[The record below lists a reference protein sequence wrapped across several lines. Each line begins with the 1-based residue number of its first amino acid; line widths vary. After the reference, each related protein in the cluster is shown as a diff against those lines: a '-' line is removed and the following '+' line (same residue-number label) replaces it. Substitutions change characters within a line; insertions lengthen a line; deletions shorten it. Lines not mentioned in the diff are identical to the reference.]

1 MFFGE
6 NLTQLAFIAM
16 VAVAVGGVALALLF
30 PLLTGGNVQARMKAI
45 AESKKGGAPSVQ
57 KSSAFSRMVDGQ
69 KDGRRKQIQETLKQI
84 EEREKQRKKRLTLR
98 MLIMQSGL
106 EISVNA
112 FWAFSL
118 ISGLIFAVPPL
129 VFGIPWYVSVLGG
142 IVGLLGFPR
151 WFLNF
156 LRKRRQNVF
165 INDFADAIDVMVRGL
180 KAGLP
185 VSDAMKAI
193 AAESGPPVG
202 PEFMEVVE
210 GQRVGI
216 TIDQGIERMFE
227 RMPLSEVNFLGI
239 VMAIQ
244 AKTGGN
250 LSEALNNLSK
260 VLRDRKKMKNKIRA
274 VSQEAKSSAAIIG
287 ALPFVIMGALTVLN
301 PEYLNPLFNT
311 STGNIMLAGCGLW
324 MLTGVLVM
332 RKMINFEI

>member
-6 NLTQLAFIAM
+6 NLVQIAFIAM
-16 VAVAVGGVALALLF
+16 VAVAVGGAAVALLF
-30 PLLTGGNVQARMKAI
+30 PLMTDGSAQARMRAVAENRKA
-45 AESKKGGAPSVQ
+45 APKQSMM
-57 KSSAFSRMVDGQ
+57 SRFVDNQ
-69 KDGRRKQIQETLKQI
+69 KDGRRKQIQESLKQI
-84 EEREKQRKKRLTLR
+84 EVREKQRRKRLTLR
-98 MLIMQSGL
+98 MLLMQSGL
-106 EISVNA
+106 DISVRA
-112 FWAFSL
+112 FWVFSFL
-118 ISGLIFAVPPL
+118 SGVLFAVPPL
-129 VFGIPWYVSVLGG
+129 VFGIPWYVSVMGG
-142 IVGLLGFPR
+142 IVGMFGFPR
-151 WFLNF
+151 WFLGF
-156 LRKRRQNVF
+156 LRRRRQSVF
-165 INDFADAIDVMVRGL
+165 LNDFADAIDVMVRGL

-185 VSDAMKAI
+185 VSDAMKVI

-202 PEFMEVVE
+202 PEFTEVVE

-244 AKTGGN
+244 SKTGGN

-260 VLRDRKKMKNKIRA
+260 VLRDRKKMKAKIRA

-287 ALPFVIMGALTVLN
+287 SLPFVIMGGLTVLN
-301 PEYLNPLFNT
+301 PEYLNPLFHT

>member
-1 MFFGE
+1 
-6 NLTQLAFIAM
+6 
-16 VAVAVGGVALALLF
+16 
-30 PLLTGGNVQARMKAI
+30 
-45 AESKKGGAPSVQ
+45 
-57 KSSAFSRMVDGQ
+57 
-69 KDGRRKQIQETLKQI
+69 
-84 EEREKQRKKRLTLR
+84 
-98 MLIMQSGL
+98 
-106 EISVNA
+106 
-112 FWAFSL
+112 
-118 ISGLIFAVPPL
+118 
-129 VFGIPWYVSVLGG
+129 
-142 IVGLLGFPR
+142 
-151 WFLNF
+151 
-156 LRKRRQNVF
+156 
-165 INDFADAIDVMVRGL
+165 MVRGL

-185 VSDAMKAI
+185 VSTPCWKVI
-193 AAESGPPVG
+193 AAESGLPVG

-227 RMPLSEVNFLGI
+227 RMPLSEVTFLGI

-244 AKTGGN
+244 ARRAATCQ
-250 LSEALNNLSK
+250 ALNNLSK